1 MTDTLFA
8 GQSLV
13 AGDSP
18 SPRSLTSD
26 NEQYSVIMQDDGNLV
41 MYPLP
46 GGSAIW
52 ATNTGG
58 LGAHRADMQDDGT
71 LVLYH
76 PDGSAVWAAGG
87 SGQGPGSRLVMQDDR
102 NLVVYNQNDELTW
115 ASDTGI
121 ADSLTA

>member
-1 MTDTLFA
+1 MTDTLVA
-8 GQSLV
+8 GESLV

-26 NEQYSVIMQDDGNLV
+26 NEQYFVIMQDDGNLV

-71 LVLYH
+71 LR
-76 PDGSAVWAAGG
+76 AVSPGRFGRLGRGWVWPGTRLSTGHAG
-87 SGQGPGSRLVMQDDR
+87 
-102 NLVVYNQNDELTW
+102 
-115 ASDTGI
+115 
-121 ADSLTA
+121 